1 MGFRLFDILAAV
13 ACIALIVTFIV
24 AFIAGLLP

>member
-1 MGFRLFDILAAV
+1 MSFRLFDVLAAV
-13 ACIALIVTFIV
+13 ACFLIIVTVIV